1 MRNAILPLI
10 LMGCPRQ
17 TPVESYSS
25 DVVMT
30 DYDLFENGAYG
41 ELRDRLVDRVDPT
54 FGDLFAE
61 SDVDDPEAQGLNLLR
76 LVYVELQM
84 PDTGSIFRA
93 PLDNLYRIENEFNP
107 FGSNS
112 LAGERIYCAAMALRS
127 GDGLDDMM
135 NYDLPS
141 IDGCTGESFLL
152 DPQTLYT
159 IDVEA
164 LNNPNIR

>member
-61 SDVDDPEAQGLNLLR
+61 SDVDDPEASPQVRSSLMKLLKTAYLVGRAGLPLVSYEGIIDLQLSNGFVLCVDSLLF
-76 LVYVELQM
+76 LFH
-84 PDTGSIFRA
+84 D
-93 PLDNLYRIENEFNP
+93 
-107 FGSNS
+107 
-112 LAGERIYCAAMALRS
+112 
-127 GDGLDDMM
+127 
-135 NYDLPS
+135 
-141 IDGCTGESFLL
+141 FLL
-152 DPQTLYT
+152 
-159 IDVEA
+159 V
-164 LNNPNIR
+164 